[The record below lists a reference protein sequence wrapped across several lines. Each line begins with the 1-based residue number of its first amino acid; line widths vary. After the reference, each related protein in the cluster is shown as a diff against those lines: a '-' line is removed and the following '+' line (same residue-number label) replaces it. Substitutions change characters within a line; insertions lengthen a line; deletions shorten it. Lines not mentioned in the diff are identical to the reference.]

1 MAGNSSPTSI
11 TGLMPSLE
19 LIDTHAS
26 TKPLQEDQHGGG
38 GGGGESATQRLE
50 YRVYKRRFF
59 GLAQLVLLN
68 IVINWD
74 VRLLHSFV
82 SSE

>member
-26 TKPLQEDQHGGG
+26 TKPLQEDQHGG
-38 GGGGESATQRLE
+38 ESATRRLE